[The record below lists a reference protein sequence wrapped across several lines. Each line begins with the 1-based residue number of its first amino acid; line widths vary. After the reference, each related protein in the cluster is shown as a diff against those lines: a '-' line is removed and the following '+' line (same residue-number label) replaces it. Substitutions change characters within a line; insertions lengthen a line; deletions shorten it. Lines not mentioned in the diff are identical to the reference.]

1 MQLFV
6 DKFIVIG
13 EIVTIV
19 RGGHVNVKVVGAG
32 ALKGLLG
39 TLILGGILLLCE
51 GAPS

>member
-6 DKFIVIG
+6 YKFIVIG
-13 EIVTIV
+13 EVVTIV
-19 RGGHVNVKVVGAG
+19 RGGDVNVKVVGAG

-39 TLILGGILLLCE
+39 TLVLGDILLLCA